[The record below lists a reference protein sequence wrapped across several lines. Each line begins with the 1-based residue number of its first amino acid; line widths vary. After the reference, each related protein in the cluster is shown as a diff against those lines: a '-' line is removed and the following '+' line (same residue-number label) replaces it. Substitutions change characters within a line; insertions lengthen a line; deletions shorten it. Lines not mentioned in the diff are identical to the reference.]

1 MFMLDAAETTRR
13 FLDVDGIGSAQS
25 GHVIS

>member
-1 MFMLDAAETTRR
+1 MVMLDAAETMRR

-25 GHVIS
+25 GM